1 MWRSYES
8 YEDHRKIS
16 PEDHPKIF
24 EILSTI
30 DAEDSNLSVQV
41 SGLKT
46 IGEALA
52 LASRRRGAWVEA
64 CTQREAQLFLDLGGI
79 GTVIKSMG
87 SHPTNASVQTQALRV
102 INLVSDL
109 PSVGEY
115 GIWRSDMK
123 KWMESGINP
132 VLIAMNTHVFVPD
145 VQINGVLA
153 LNGIGSFCGTFSGKD
168 VVPAVLTAMGKCKDS
183 QVQAA
188 GGNALLQMCNVLP
201 PLCNVLRGRIRQ
213 EGGVRVVL
221 AAMREH
227 RLQLQLQQKA
237 CELMYELMYRL
248 HTDLE
253 ESFDLW
259 KPVVEEVVAVVLVS
273 MQKHPTDREMLRL
286 GSCVIGHYWRHWT
299 LNIAGD
305 GSNVQ
310 KLRQDIITTL
320 LTRSYMELHGIHCSD
335 SLSLTTTIITTTPY
349 YSNCPQRKQRIADE
363 FVRVLLGV
371 IEAQIQQVHLKCE
384 KYHWERLERALKALD
399 VLVCNSKM
407 DVLVCSS
414 EMDTQIMRVI
424 RLVIMKS
431 VGIEGSS
438 ACTAGKR
445 LLQNVMSAKDTL
457 GCVDPGDPVKMAP

>member
-102 INLVSDL
+102 INLVIDL
-109 PSVGEY
+109 PIVGEY
-115 GIWRSDMK
+115 GEDDMK
-123 KWMESGINP
+123 KWMESCINP
-132 VLIAMNTHVFVPD
+132 VLIAMNTHMFVPD

-153 LNGIGSFCGTFSGKD
+153 LYGIGSVCGTFSGKD
-168 VVPAVLTAMGKCKDS
+168 VVPAVLTAMGNCKDC

-188 GGNALLQMCNVLP
+188 GVNALLQMCRLKLP
-201 PLCNVLRGRIRQ
+201 HVLRGRIRQ

-221 AAMREH
+221 AAMQEH

-320 LTRSYMELHGIHCSD
+320 LTRNYMELQIHCCRTAVV
-335 SLSLTTTIITTTPY
+335 SLLHTQLEICNGDEGFFDWLHWPWHTDRSLPCTTQWTVTARRDVSTTQHFFP
-349 YSNCPQRKQRIADE
+349 
-363 FVRVLLGV
+363 F
-371 IEAQIQQVHLKCE
+371 
-384 KYHWERLERALKALD
+384 
-399 VLVCNSKM
+399 
-407 DVLVCSS
+407 
-414 EMDTQIMRVI
+414 
-424 RLVIMKS
+424 
-431 VGIEGSS
+431 
-438 ACTAGKR
+438 
-445 LLQNVMSAKDTL
+445 
-457 GCVDPGDPVKMAP
+457 